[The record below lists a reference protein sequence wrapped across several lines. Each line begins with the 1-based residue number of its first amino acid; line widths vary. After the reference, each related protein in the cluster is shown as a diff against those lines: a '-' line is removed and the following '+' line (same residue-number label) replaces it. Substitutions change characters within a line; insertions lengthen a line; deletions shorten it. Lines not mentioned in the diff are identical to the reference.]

1 MHHRKSYGIKH
12 LLLLQGVLLVNSVCG
27 IFTKMAAS
35 YPAFSITWIL
45 LYGLGLF
52 FLGAYALLW
61 QQILKKVPLIVAFC
75 NKAVT
80 ILWGMIFG
88 AILFQE
94 QITWKMVIGAVVVLT
109 GVIMVVTAD
118 E

>member
-1 MHHRKSYGIKH
+1 MSRIGNYSIKH
-12 LLLLQGVLLVNSVCG
+12 ILLLQAVLIVNSVCG
-27 IFTKMAAS
+27 IFTKMAAA
-35 YPAFSITWIL
+35 YPAFSATWIL

-80 ILWGMIFG
+80 IVWGMLFG
-88 AILFQE
+88 ATLFQE
-94 QITWKMVIGAVVVLT
+94 QITVKMIIGAAIVLT
-109 GVIMVVTAD
+109 GVIVVVTAD